1 MRKTWTKDEE
11 EMIVQG
17 WPVKENRDSLAEELG
32 RSKAAC
38 AARYRKLIKETPAKD
53 LTGDAYVE
61 KVRQMKEEVVE
72 EVKEAI
78 TPHQAAKEISEKITE
93 IIEQSEAELSAT
105 NGKLKE
111 VREELKEEQ
120 ISNAVETVEPTVSY
134 KDVELP
140 KKNYLLKII
149 GAGVIIGCIYLGV
162 VYLA

>member
-11 EMIVQG
+11 EIIVQG
-17 WPVKENRDSLAEELG
+17 WPVKEHRDSIAEELG

-61 KVRQMKEEVVE
+61 KVQQMKEEVVE
-72 EVKEAI
+72 EIKEII
-78 TPHQAAKEISEKITE
+78 TPHEAAKEISQKITE
-93 IIEQSEAELSAT
+93 IIENNEAELYAT

-120 ISNAVETVEPTVSY
+120 INNVADTVESGSLN
-134 KDVELP
+134 KDS
-140 KKNYLLKII
+140 NYGVRILALLAIL
-149 GAGVIIGCIYLGV
+149 GCTYLGW
-162 VYLA
+162 YYYA

>member
-1 MRKTWTKDEE
+1 MAKWTKDEE

-17 WPVKENRDSLAEELG
+17 WPVKEHRDSIAEELG

-72 EVKEAI
+72 EVKETI

-93 IIEQSEAELSAT
+93 IIEHSEAELSAT

-134 KDVELP
+134 KDVELS

-149 GAGVIIGCIYLGV
+149 GVSVIIGCIYLGV

>member
-1 MRKTWTKDEE
+1 MAKWTKDEE
-11 EMIVQG
+11 EKIVQG
-17 WPVKENRDSLAEELG
+17 WSVKEHRDSIADELG

-61 KVRQMKEEVVE
+61 KVQQMKEEVVGE
-72 EVKEAI
+72 IKETI
-78 TPHQAAKEISEKITE
+78 TPHQAAQEISEKISE

-120 ISNAVETVEPTVSY
+120 ISNAVDTVAPNSSTDAKES
-134 KDVELP
+134 
-140 KKNYLLKII
+140 NYALRLALLGIASV
-149 GAGVIIGCIYLGV
+149 GMAYYVWSSL
-162 VYLA
+162 L